1 MLDREKIEKMTLELA
16 KLLDEYADGE
26 GKATAE
32 TRLSQMVA
40 VKLLY
45 RAMENQAGPVISA
58 IVDTIV
64 KLLEVSD
71 GCGCPS
77 CTERRAETQ
86 RLEVKSFLERNR
98 DSFVD
103 MDDLIKA
110 GLVNKKGEA

>member
-1 MLDREKIEKMTLELA
+1 MLDREKIEKLTLELA
-16 KLLDEYADGE
+16 KLLDGYADGE

-64 KLLEVSD
+64 KLLTASD
-71 GCGCPS
+71 GCGCPN

-86 RLEVKSFLERNR
+86 RLEVKSFLERTQ

-103 MDDLIKA
+103 MDELIKA